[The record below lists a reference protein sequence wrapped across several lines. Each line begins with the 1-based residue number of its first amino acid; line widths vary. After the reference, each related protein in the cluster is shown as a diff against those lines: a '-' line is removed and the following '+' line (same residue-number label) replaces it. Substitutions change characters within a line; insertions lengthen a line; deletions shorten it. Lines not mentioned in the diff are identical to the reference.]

1 MGVIHPLPQSFLNAW
16 NGESKMLKPSKR
28 HFILYDAQTYE
39 KTGLTQVNGNVRAMA
54 QKPQLWRVSVNP
66 VTTDGVQIDKTRLV
80 FSPKER
86 LKLSELAPIINEHIH
101 SIDDF
106 LDKCISVIVC
116 ARVMTEGGL

>member
-39 KTGLTQVNGNVRAMA
+39 QTGITQCGGNVRAMA

-66 VTTDGVQIDKTRLV
+66 VTTDGILIDKTRLV
-80 FSPKER
+80 FAPKER
-86 LKLSELAPIINEHIH
+86 LKLSELAPIINEHIFNL
-101 SIDDF
+101 DGF
-106 LDKCISVIVC
+106 LDKCVSVIVC
-116 ARVMTEGGL
+116 ARIMTEGGL

>member
-66 VTTDGVQIDKTRLV
+66 VTTDGILIDKTRLV
-80 FSPKER
+80 FAPKER

>member
-39 KTGLTQVNGNVRAMA
+39 QTGITQCGGNVRAMA

-101 SIDDF
+101 SLDDF
-106 LDKCISVIVC
+106 LEKCISVIVC
-116 ARVMTEGGL
+116 ARIMTEGGL

>member
-39 KTGLTQVNGNVRAMA
+39 KTGLTQINGNVRAMA

>member
-39 KTGLTQVNGNVRAMA
+39 QTGITQCGGNVRAMA

-66 VTTDGVQIDKTRLV
+66 VTTDGILIDKTRLV
-80 FSPKER
+80 FAPKER
-86 LKLSELAPIINEHIH
+86 LKLSELAPIINEHIFNL
-101 SIDDF
+101 DDF

-116 ARVMTEGGL
+116 ARVMTEGGA

>member
-86 LKLSELAPIINEHIH
+86 LKLSELAPIINEHIFNL
-101 SIDDF
+101 DGF
-106 LDKCISVIVC
+106 LDKCVSVIVC
-116 ARVMTEGGL
+116 ARVMTEGGK

>member
-1 MGVIHPLPQSFLNAW
+1 
-16 NGESKMLKPSKR
+16 MLKPSKR

-66 VTTDGVQIDKTRLV
+66 VTTDGKQIDKTRLV

-86 LKLSELAPIINEHIH
+86 IKLSELAPIINEHIH
-101 SIDDF
+101 SLDDF
-106 LDKCISVIVC
+106 LEKCISVIVC
-116 ARVMTEGGL
+116 ARIMTEGGL

>member
-1 MGVIHPLPQSFLNAW
+1 VGVIHPLPQSFLNAW

-66 VTTDGVQIDKTRLV
+66 VTTDGILIDKTRLV
-80 FSPKER
+80 FAPKER